1 MTEKSRYI
9 TACPGRVV
17 QTESTLAS
25 HTEVR
30 SRLHQLKQKVVADAF
45 LRVIGGEVWIN
56 NIPYLA
62 ECTVYAVNLGWYRR
76 SNSLSSHRG
85 RKAANYKAWNQRDS
99 FAVQG
104 AGGA

>member
-1 MTEKSRYI
+1 M
-9 TACPGRVV
+9 
-17 QTESTLAS
+17 
-25 HTEVR
+25 
-30 SRLHQLKQKVVADAF
+30 RL
-45 LRVIGGEVWIN
+45 LRVIGGGYRIN

-62 ECTVYAVNLGWYRR
+62 ECTVYAVNLGGTAE

-85 RKAANYKAWNQRDS
+85 TKGFYIAYKAWNQRDS